1 MLHYY
6 IKKLQYLIKP
16 REYNYP
22 KTTVEYFFQCKK
34 RDVVSFSSINRSKK
48 IIQTN
53 EFFNLTK
60 KFNVLFVKD
69 IERSWFNSINIKYIK
84 SFIKKKNIYCIGHSM
99 GAFNAIMFS
108 NFFSVKKVIAFSP
121 QFSIYPFISK
131 DKTYLNYAA
140 SIKKW
145 KYKKLK
151 FNKRTKYYLI
161 FGDTANEQYHMD
173 QIPNLKNIKK
183 IVISKCNHNS
193 ASKLKK
199 RGELYPLIN
208 KYFN

>member
-1 MLHYY
+1 MFYYY
-6 IKKLQYLIKP
+6 IKKLQYLLRP
-16 REYNYP
+16 RQYNYP
-22 KTTVEYFFQCKK
+22 RTIVEYFFQHKK
-34 RDVVSFSSINRSKK
+34 TDVISFSSINGSKK
-48 IIQTN
+48 TVQNN

-69 IERSWFNSINIKYIK
+69 TDRSWFNSLNINYIK
-84 SFIKKKNIYCIGHSM
+84 SFIKKKNVYCIGYSM

-108 NFFSVKKVIAFSP
+108 NFFKVKKVIAFSP

-151 FNKRTKYYLI
+151 FNKTTKYYLI
-161 FGDTANEQYHMD
+161 FGDTTNAQYHMD

-183 IVISKCNHNS
+183 IIISNCDHES
-193 ASKLKK
+193 APELKK
-199 RGELYPLIN
+199 RGQLYTLIN
-208 KYFN
+208 QYFN